1 MLNQALDWLARAL
14 WGWHVLLL
22 ILAAGSAFSYASA
35 FFQLRGFGR
44 WLGAALGRGGSGQGR
59 GRFQAIATALA
70 GSIGTGN
77 IVGVATALTAGGP
90 GALFWMWASAGL
102 GMMTVYAENYLS
114 ARFRQGSGSRAAG
127 PLCYIEKAGK
137 YGGALAAVYALG
149 CCLSSLGM
157 GGMVQTNALA
167 SACGELGVPL
177 WATALG
183 AGGLTFFVAR
193 GGLRIA
199 GKVAEKLVPAMSLL
213 FFASSLGVIWVFR
226 ANLPGAL
233 QSVFQGAFSL
243 RAGLGGG
250 AGMLLAMRAGVSRG
264 VFTNEA
270 GLGSS
275 AFAYQNTQGHSPEEL
290 GRMGIF
296 QVFADTTVMCTI
308 TGLCIL
314 CSMPPQLEGAQLTFY
329 AYQAALGEAGGWAVS
344 GCTALFALATVVAWC
359 CYGRE
364 ALYYVTQGP
373 LRRFYPALA
382 AGAALAG
389 CLLPLE
395 HVFRLGDAF
404 NGLMAL
410 PNLFALFYFA
420 KDVKKSKD
428 FL

>member
-1 MLNQALDWLARAL
+1 MLDRALGLLGGAL

-22 ILAAGSAFSYASA
+22 ILAAGASFSYSSA
-35 FFQLRGFGR
+35 FFQLRGFAR
-44 WLGAALGRGGSGQGR
+44 WMGAALGRGQGK
-59 GRFQAIATALA
+59 GRFRAIATALA

-114 ARFRQGSGSRAAG
+114 ARFRRGPGPKAAG
-127 PLCYIEKAGK
+127 PLCYIEKAGR

-167 SACGELGVPL
+167 SACSSLGVPP

-183 AGGLTFFVAR
+183 AGALVFFVAR
-193 GGLRIA
+193 GGLRSA
-199 GKVAEKLVPAMSLL
+199 GRIAEKLVPAMSLL
-213 FFASSLGVIWVFR
+213 FFAASLGVLWVFR

-233 QSVFQGAFSL
+233 QRVFQGAFSL

-250 AGMLLAMRAGVSRG
+250 VGMLLAMRAGISRG

-275 AFAYQNTQGHSPEEL
+275 AFAYQGVEGHSPEEL

-314 CSMPPQLEGAQLTFY
+314 CSMPPRQLEGAELTFY
-329 AYQAALGEAGGWAVS
+329 AYRAALGPAGDWAVS
-344 GCTALFALATVVAWC
+344 TCTALFALATVVAWC

-364 ALYYVTQGP
+364 GLYYLAKGP
-373 LRRFYPALA
+373 LRRLYPALA

-395 HVFRLGDAF
+395 HVFQLGDAF

-420 KDVKKSKD
+420 KDVKKSQD
-428 FL
+428 FM